1 MLTTVQGVFTCDTI
15 DTLTLRNIFGS
26 SGGRACGRGI
36 RASTKAKSNISTIK
50 FCNPSYYSFTCTISE
65 SIIFMTSPSTC
76 PYLQWRAW
84 GSSRLIG
91 ASAKNNWTK
100 AFFYFLLRTESLHPY
115 RMNWRVNMRTIIPY
129 TMNNGVTLCSLY
141 NLKIIVKGVR
151 PRSRG
156 FQPPIQSS
164 FILISTT
171 ILGCC
176 IIRRRVLVSY
186 LTANNIVKDPQSSR
200 GSALFCSLHKD
211 INLWEKRHFI

>member
-1 MLTTVQGVFTCDTI
+1 MKYINNDIVKTFRVGILHCYEHVQNINDLAKYLTS
-15 DTLTLRNIFGS
+15 L
-26 SGGRACGRGI
+26 
-36 RASTKAKSNISTIK
+36 STKGGITTRHIGPPATNNSLS
-50 FCNPSYYSFTCTISE
+50 
-65 SIIFMTSPSTC
+65 MRLA
-76 PYLQWRAW
+76 LQL
-84 GSSRLIG
+84 GMDLI
-91 ASAKNNWTK
+91 
-100 AFFYFLLRTESLHPY
+100 HPF
-115 RMNWRVNMRTIIPY
+115 RMNYMTKVRTIITY
-129 TMNNGVTLCSLY
+129 LMNNGVTLCPLC

-211 INLWEKRHFI
+211 INL